1 MERDPQLVLG
11 VMSGTSCDG
20 LDLALCL
27 FSELNGRWHFE
38 VLQAVTLPYDHAL
51 RQQLSSAHTLGAAE
65 LIRFDRAFGRY
76 IGDQV
81 KVFLGDDAG
90 RVSLISSH
98 GHTVFHS
105 PKEGYSFQ
113 IGHGAA
119 IAAATGIDTICDLR
133 STDVALGG
141 EGAPLVPLGDAL
153 LFPEA
158 DICLNL
164 GGFANLSYDDAGR
177 RVAFDVCPVN
187 LPINALCARL
197 GLAFDRD
204 GDIARSHQPDSRLL
218 SSLERIYGQERPSL
232 SREWIESHLDPLID
246 SSELSAEVLIATITE
261 HAARKLA
268 ATLDT
273 LPGRTV
279 LCTGGGAFN
288 AFLIERIGALTQNQ
302 IMVPAREVVEFKEAI
317 IWAFLGHLAYNK
329 RVNVLSSYT
338 GAAHDSVAGGLYRGT
353 Y

>member
-20 LDLALCL
+20 LDLALCR
-27 FSELNGRWHFE
+27 FSELDGRWHFE
-38 VLQAVTLPYDHAL
+38 VFRAVTLPYDHAL

-76 IGDQV
+76 IGEEV

-90 RVSLISSH
+90 RVSLICSH

-119 IAAATGIDTICDLR
+119 IAAATGIDTLCDLR

-164 GGFANLSYDDAGR
+164 GGFANLSYDDGSS

-197 GLAFDRD
+197 GQEFDRD
-204 GDIARSHQPDSRLL
+204 GDIARSHPPDNDLL
-218 SSLERIYGQERPSL
+218 ASLKKMYGAGRPSL
-232 SREWIESHLDPLID
+232 SREWLEVNLDPLIR
-246 SSELSAEVLIATITE
+246 SSELSTEQLIATLTE
-261 HAARKLA
+261 HVARKLTE
-268 ATLDT
+268 TLDA
-273 LPGRTV
+273 LPGHSV

-288 AFLIERIGALTQNQ
+288 SYLLGRMRELSQKA
-302 IMVPAREVVEFKEAI
+302 IMVPTSAVIEFKEAI
-317 IWAFLGHLAYNK
+317 IWAFLGHLAYHG
-329 RVNVLSSYT
+329 RVNVLCTYT
-338 GAAHDSVAGGLYRGT
+338 GASRDSVAGGLYKGA
-353 Y
+353 